1 LFVQWLPSSL
11 TAFSSISGSGLTL
24 DLTGSAIAVVDYGF
38 VGFVNLLPSPA
49 PQVVP
54 RFERG
59 LYTICNGLRSAV
71 YTDFSAFAAA
81 LSARIG
87 LLSRVCRIYALG
99 KFEPSTQVLS
109 ASIATVVLW

>member
-1 LFVQWLPSSL
+1 MVVFRTGGIRDVASLLFVQWMPSSL
-11 TAFSSISGSGLTL
+11 TAFYSISGSGLTL

-59 LYTICNGLRSAV
+59 LYTICTDSGAQFILTSAP
-71 YTDFSAFAAA
+71 
-81 LSARIG
+81 LQQRCQHG
-87 LLSRVCRIYALG
+87 
-99 KFEPSTQVLS
+99 
-109 ASIATVVLW
+109 